1 MTANLKENIRAIK
14 SVLAAEDILV
24 YAFHTGDGTECAIVY
39 TDGMV
44 DKAILGD
51 LAARPLSKL
60 KASDA
65 PVSARAEEG
74 VEAAKQ
80 EQDEEGG
87 KEPPQEE
94 NAAKQT
100 SQKSS
105 DAQTQGNRAA
115 GQASQG
121 ESDAQSQQ
129 SESPTAQTKEPQN
142 GNREEANAA
151 KGKTSDQESA
161 PSAGG
166 TSKNAQSGEKKAG
179 LTLEEVKQAILFPEL
194 KEETELAN
202 VFQEVLDGN
211 SLLIVDGLE
220 TGLIVGAKMLPARA
234 VMEPP
239 TDIAVKG
246 PREGFIEDI
255 KTNMALLRKRLKTP
269 GLKFELTKV
278 GKRSATNIAVCYL
291 DGISDEKVKEE
302 IVRRIEEIDID
313 CIPDSSYIADFIA
326 PRKHSL
332 FRQIGTTEKPDIFA
346 AKLAEGRVGILVDGS
361 PIALTAPF
369 ILAEDFQSSED
380 YFVSPFMATIFRAIR
395 FAAVLIA
402 LLLPAFYV
410 TSQLFKMQLIPL
422 GLTLTIAS
430 SIQGLPLSPSLEMF
444 LVLLVLE
451 VLKEASVRMPKYVGM
466 ALSIVGALV
475 LGEAAVSAGFVST
488 PAIIIVAF
496 SGICLYTV
504 PNFVE
509 TGSVLRWLFL
519 IVGGSIG
526 PFGIVLLV
534 AFLIYYLISADAFGM
549 PLLAPF
555 SPLVPH
561 DLKDSLVKYN
571 MQSLK
576 ERPNLFRSPN
586 KTRLKTTSRAKN
598 ADDEKGEN

>member
-80 EQDEEGG
+80 EQDEEGV

-105 DAQTQGNRAA
+105 DAQ
-115 GQASQG
+115 SQK
-121 ESDAQSQQ
+121 
-129 SESPTAQTKEPQN
+129 SESPTAQTKEPKN

-166 TSKNAQSGEKKAG
+166 TSKNAQSGEKKTG

-269 GLKFELTKV
+269 GLQFELTKV

-509 TGSVLRWLFL
+509 TSSVLRWLFL

>member
-74 VEAAKQ
+74 VEAANQ

-121 ESDAQSQQ
+121 ESDAQSQK
-129 SESPTAQTKEPQN
+129 SESPTAQTKESQN

-166 TSKNAQSGEKKAG
+166 TFKNAQSGEKKAG